1 MDELFRNLIVVM
13 GLALLSGCGSKPVVF
28 NVTTEPEEAN
38 VFVLNSQSGD
48 KKKIG
53 KSPIEMEEQALKK
66 EVGTLGKAGEF
77 VELIVEKE
85 GFQKKSLWVPLS
97 SSGSLRSQL
106 KVTLKS
112 NENQEK
118 ELETAK
124 NILDQLFL
132 AQKFARLKEFERALI
147 EIDKILGQHPQFA
160 RALSMK
166 GSIYFAKRDF
176 KSSLEWYDKAIEV
189 DPEFGHA
196 VEMSAKVRKQ
206 LKLPPRKPAGSRG
219 GP

>member
-1 MDELFRNLIVVM
+1 MEELFKYFTVSVVV
-13 GLALLSGCGSKPVVF
+13 LFVTGCGSAPVF
-28 NVTTEPEEAN
+28 TVTSEPEAAT
-38 VFVLNSQSGD
+38 VYVLDAQSGD

-53 KSPIEMEEQALKK
+53 ETPIEKEEDALKK
-66 EVGTLGKAGEF
+66 EVGTLGKGGEF

-85 GFQKKSLWVPLS
+85 GFQTKKMLLPLS
-97 SSGSLRSQL
+97 SSGSLRSSL

-112 NENQEK
+112 DEAGEK
-118 ELETAK
+118 KLDTVK

-132 AQKFARLKEFERALI
+132 AQKFARLKQFERALI
-147 EIDKILGQHPQFA
+147 EIDKVLNEYPEFA

-166 GSIYFAKRDF
+166 GSIYFASGDF
-176 KSSLEWYDKAIEV
+176 KSSMEWYDKAIEV
-189 DPEFGHA
+189 DPEFTHA

-206 LKLPPRKPAGSRG
+206 LKLPPRQPASKKG

>member
-1 MDELFRNLIVVM
+1 MEELFKYFTVIAAFLL
-13 GLALLSGCGSKPVVF
+13 LAGCGSAPVFTV
-28 NVTTEPEEAN
+28 VSEPEAAT
-38 VFVLNSQSGD
+38 VYVMDAQSGD

-53 KSPIEMEEQALKK
+53 ETPIEKEEDALKK
-66 EVGTLGKAGEF
+66 EVGTLGKGGEF

-85 GFQKKSLWVPLS
+85 GFQSKKMLLPLS
-97 SSGSLRSQL
+97 SSGSLRSSL

-112 NENQEK
+112 DEAGEK
-118 ELETAK
+118 KLDTVK

-132 AQKFARLKEFERALI
+132 AQKFARLKQFERALI
-147 EIDKILGQHPQFA
+147 EIDKVLDEYPEFA

-166 GSIYFAKRDF
+166 GSIYFASGDF
-176 KSSLEWYDKAIEV
+176 KSSMEWYDKAIEV
-189 DPEFGHA
+189 DPEFTHA

-206 LKLPPRKPAGSRG
+206 LKLPPRQPASKPG